1 MPPSHAAPDDRVTVE
16 VHLDAGELTR
26 SLREDARRGLLSRP
40 KALPP
45 KWFYDE
51 HGSRLF
57 ERITQLPEYYPTRRE
72 REILEARAPELARLT
87 TPDTLIEL
95 GSGFSSKTRLLLDAL
110 AGSLRL
116 FVPFDVSEPT
126 LRQASGAIAREHAG
140 LRVHAVVGDF
150 QRHVGLLPRRGRRL
164 IAFLGSTIGNL
175 TPDERAKL
183 LADLAGGMGP
193 GDALL
198 LGTDL
203 VKDVGRVEAAY
214 NDGAGV
220 TAEFNLNVLR
230 VLNRELGADFDLDRF
245 THRALWVP
253 GPEWIEMRLR
263 AEVAH
268 EVRLPAIGLDVAF
281 AQGEE
286 LRTEISAKFRRA
298 GVEAELAAAGL
309 EPRRWWTDPAS
320 DFALSLAAPG

>member
-1 MPPSHAAPDDRVTVE
+1 MPPFSRGRVTVE
-16 VHLDAGELTR
+16 VHLDPEELAR
-26 SLREDARRGLLSRP
+26 SLREDARRGLGSAP

-51 HGSRLF
+51 RGSVLF

-72 REILEARAPELARLT
+72 REILEARAGELAPLT
-87 TPDTLIEL
+87 GADTLIEL
-95 GSGFSSKTRLLLDAL
+95 GSGFSSKTRILLDAL
-110 AGSLRL
+110 RDSLRL

-126 LRQASGAIAREHAG
+126 LREASEAIAREHPT

-150 QRHVGLLPRRGRRL
+150 QRHLGLLPRRGKRL

-193 GDALL
+193 GDAFL

-203 VKDVGRVEAAY
+203 VKDVGRLEAAY
-214 NDGAGV
+214 NDSAGV
-220 TAEFNLNVLR
+220 TAQFNLNVLR

-245 THRALWVP
+245 SHRALWVP
-253 GPEWIEMRLR
+253 EQEWIEMRLR
-263 AEVAH
+263 ASAAH
-268 EVRLPAIGLDVAF
+268 TVHLPAVGLDVAF
-281 AQGEE
+281 AEGEE
-286 LRTEISAKFRRA
+286 LRTEISAKFRRT
-298 GVEAELAAAGL
+298 GVEAELDAAGL
-309 EPRRWWTDPAS
+309 EARAWWTDS
-320 DFALSLAAPG
+320 HGDFALTVAAPA